1 MYLSVTL
8 SIGASSRVLGVF
20 PRMTLFSRVLLCSS
34 VVLIMSG
41 MLRDVIS
48 IGSFGVREMGGGGRK
63 ILLAEQKSSLGVVNT
78 DFKTNSLIFLF
89 CLEKPLGDAKSCSKR
104 PDEADQRRRFLQ
116 FDVQEFCHDLEKEML
131 KTLMDVSKIQ
141 KKSTTT
147 HAPVAES
154 SIFISEEPKGKSK
167 NNLEDFSDFSDSLPI
182 CDEYDEELIE
192 SLINCEEESDLLSPK
207 SDFMFDDEE
216 TNGLTCFEPEHPSS
230 LVLFSQDF
238 EEEPFDYSHQGPLL
252 GTRKPMDDDVGP
264 IFDEEDEPG
273 PTFEAEAP
281 SVTSII
287 MENQLC
293 FDPVTTP
300 TPLSTNIQEHCE
312 KLDLINYLFRW
323 TCAWAAIAAQL
334 PGRTDNEIKNLWNT
348 HLKKRMLS
356 MGLDP
361 KTHEPLPSHGLAK
374 QAPASQTTRHMAQWE
389 SARLEAEA
397 RLSRE
402 SMLFNPSCEVKY
414 ECDHFLR
421 IWNSEIGETFKN
433 LTTTSQS
440 PCSRT
445 TSSSSALVGK
455 ETVMGINHGSGS
467 SSPCSNNVEDVSS
480 DSALQLLL
488 DFPISD
494 DDMCFLE
501 ENIGSSYTE
510 SHVGVSING
519 F

>member
-1 MYLSVTL
+1 EVSKMGRKPCCDKKGLKKGPWTPEEDEILVEYINKNSHGSWRLLPRKAGKSHILPSFGLLRCGKSCRLRWTNYLRPDIKRGPFTPQEEKLVVQLHAILGNRLLLYCLIKLGFSL
-8 SIGASSRVLGVF
+8 FESS
-20 PRMTLFSRVLLCSS
+20 LFV
-34 VVLIMSG
+34 
-41 MLRDVIS
+41 
-48 IGSFGVREMGGGGRK
+48 FGVR
-63 ILLAEQKSSLGVVNT
+63 
-78 DFKTNSLIFLF
+78 
-89 CLEKPLGDAKSCSKR
+89 
-104 PDEADQRRRFLQ
+104 
-116 FDVQEFCHDLEKEML
+116 
-131 KTLMDVSKIQ
+131 
-141 KKSTTT
+141 
-147 HAPVAES
+147 
-154 SIFISEEPKGKSK
+154 
-167 NNLEDFSDFSDSLPI
+167 
-182 CDEYDEELIE
+182 
-192 SLINCEEESDLLSPK
+192 
-207 SDFMFDDEE
+207 
-216 TNGLTCFEPEHPSS
+216 
-230 LVLFSQDF
+230 
-238 EEEPFDYSHQGPLL
+238 
-252 GTRKPMDDDVGP
+252 
-264 IFDEEDEPG
+264 
-273 PTFEAEAP
+273 
-281 SVTSII
+281 
-287 MENQLC
+287 
-293 FDPVTTP
+293 
-300 TPLSTNIQEHCE
+300 
-312 KLDLINYLFRW
+312 
-323 TCAWAAIAAQL
+323 WAAIAALL

-356 MGLDP
+356 IGRDP

-402 SMLFNPSCEVKY
+402 SMLFNPFV
-414 ECDHFLR
+414 
-421 IWNSEIGETFKN
+421 N
-433 LTTTSQS
+433 QS

>member
-1 MYLSVTL
+1 
-8 SIGASSRVLGVF
+8 
-20 PRMTLFSRVLLCSS
+20 
-34 VVLIMSG
+34 
-41 MLRDVIS
+41 
-48 IGSFGVREMGGGGRK
+48 
-63 ILLAEQKSSLGVVNT
+63 
-78 DFKTNSLIFLF
+78 
-89 CLEKPLGDAKSCSKR
+89 
-104 PDEADQRRRFLQ
+104 
-116 FDVQEFCHDLEKEML
+116 
-131 KTLMDVSKIQ
+131 
-141 KKSTTT
+141 
-147 HAPVAES
+147 
-154 SIFISEEPKGKSK
+154 
-167 NNLEDFSDFSDSLPI
+167 
-182 CDEYDEELIE
+182 
-192 SLINCEEESDLLSPK
+192 
-207 SDFMFDDEE
+207 
-216 TNGLTCFEPEHPSS
+216 
-230 LVLFSQDF
+230 
-238 EEEPFDYSHQGPLL
+238 
-252 GTRKPMDDDVGP
+252 
-264 IFDEEDEPG
+264 
-273 PTFEAEAP
+273 
-281 SVTSII
+281 
-287 MENQLC
+287 
-293 FDPVTTP
+293 
-300 TPLSTNIQEHCE
+300 
-312 KLDLINYLFRW
+312 
-323 TCAWAAIAAQL
+323 
-334 PGRTDNEIKNLWNT
+334 
-348 HLKKRMLS
+348 

-402 SMLFNPSCEVKY
+402 SILFNPSCEVKY

-421 IWNSEIGETFKN
+421 IWNSEIGESFKN

-494 DDMCFLE
+494 DDMSFLE